1 MAVGISRL
9 FTIRP
14 AWSLFDAQIPLFRL
28 GTLLIDRRF
37 IDCTVEQQLANPLGN
52 ICDVCVWSDFRKC
65 VGRCCCSRLIAFYFL
80 F

>member
-28 GTLLIDRRF
+28 GTLLGDRRF
-37 IDCTVEQQLANPLGN
+37 IDCTVFEQQLNCTCVAAFL
-52 ICDVCVWSDFRKC
+52 CDVCVWSDFGS
-65 VGRCCCSRLIAFYFL
+65 VLGVIFSVSS
-80 F
+80 